1 MEILE
6 KIKLKTGKNFLKL
19 KIIPNSSKT
28 EIVEIMENGVLKIRV
43 KAIPEKWKANA
54 EIIKFFSKNLRI
66 NKQKIDITSG
76 KTTSL
81 KTIKID
87 F

>member
-6 KIKLKTGKNFLKL
+6 KINLKTGKNFLRL
-19 KIIPNSSKT
+19 KVIPNSSKT
-28 EIVEIMENGVLKIRV
+28 EIVEIMENAVLKIKI

-54 EIIKFFSKNLRI
+54 EVINFFSKGLKI
-66 NKQKIDITSG
+66 NKQKINITSG
-76 KTTSL
+76 KTSSL

>member
-6 KIKLKTGKNFLKL
+6 KIDLKKWKNFLKL
-19 KIIPNSSKT
+19 KIIPNSAKT
-28 EIVEIMENGVLKIRV
+28 EIVEFMGNGVLKLKV
-43 KAIPEKWKANA
+43 KAIPEKGKANK
-54 EIIKFFSKNLRI
+54 EIINFFAKSLRI

-76 KTTSL
+76 KTASL